1 LPDGFT
7 ITSMA
12 DTYDLFKYG
21 QVLWKGFNHEAK
33 GEGQFVF
40 KDEELPEW
48 EITFK
53 RPNVN
58 LDLKI
63 AVVAPNGDFVS
74 YCGMCHD

>member
-1 LPDGFT
+1 
-7 ITSMA
+7 MA